1 MIMCFTNM
9 YICFSTDLQQTF
21 GLHPHFLVC
30 SHSVSLSSLSSLHI
44 VLFANSVHTFVFFLA
59 LFPFTDFPFL
69 FLSFPSILYDL
80 FSHALYIHP
89 LSSGV
94 LHSSAEKSKGGWG
107 VLGGGGCT
115 DWKGLCVCVSLLCF
129 ARLNAGSACLP
140 PLLLLLVWSPS
151 KLYDLFSQRQRSKTP
166 SDHRESSA
174 RGFNDFTTK
183 MSAMA
188 GAALS
193 GTRRERERERER
205 HIALTAHIHLLTDSH
220 SYLGRLPNI
229 DINRKQEKLI
239 ATLYAYVGSIPM
251 YIWC

>member
-1 MIMCFTNM
+1 MW
-9 YICFSTDLQQTF
+9 Y
-21 GLHPHFLVC
+21 
-30 SHSVSLSSLSSLHI
+30 
-44 VLFANSVHTFVFFLA
+44 A
-59 LFPFTDFPFL
+59 LFPLCLLYILYFLPALSIHLCFSLHSSHSPFFPFL

-80 FSHALYIHP
+80 FCHTLYIHP

-94 LHSSAEKSKGGWG
+94 LHSSVEKKQRRVGSA
-107 VLGGGGCT
+107 GGGGCT

-193 GTRRERERERER
+193 GTRRE
-205 HIALTAHIHLLTDSH
+205 
-220 SYLGRLPNI
+220 G
-229 DINRKQEKLI
+229 
-239 ATLYAYVGSIPM
+239 
-251 YIWC
+251 